1 MAKNNDMSKGMIDN
15 IKNYGEKIVT
25 LKDFVEAVRQN
36 PGYHLGSKGNK
47 GFINMIREVLQNAL
61 DELDKD
67 ASPCDEVSFGFDERL
82 QGVTVVDNGR
92 GIPFGNILRIFTDP
106 NTSSNFNKIAGEY
119 SSGQHGVGAK
129 VTNAMSAKFIIE
141 SYILG
146 KARRVEFTEGYP
158 WDKGEVEVKAVKYQ
172 GTMIYFQPSTLGLG
186 DVFIT
191 WRDAQALIKLILPL
205 SKIGAKLHFTGID
218 VNGKEYHEDM
228 VNTDG
233 IMTYLNSDLKSP
245 VIQPIQMFKDTGH
258 MKLDIAFTWDT
269 SDSSSSKII
278 SFSNKCPTTLG
289 THIDGF
295 DKGVTSFFV
304 NYMNKVYLA
313 SQKKNKISIIP
324 TDVRAGLKAV
334 VSVSHLKPI
343 FDGQSKEKLANA
355 DMDPFVKGTVSDILD
370 QWCKSNPKEISKICK
385 YLKDIADI
393 RLSVDTKRIKL
404 TDKYSKSKLTN
415 LPAKFVGPTGD
426 PNVVKTECFIVEGD
440 SAGGHMKNHR
450 NNITQGY
457 FPIRGKIPNAF
468 KTSKDKFLGNA
479 EVAGI
484 ITIIGGGYGKDFDI
498 TKVKWDKII
507 IGTDADADGA
517 HIAVLLERFFI
528 LYMPGLIES
537 GKLYKAVPPLYSIGG
552 KKRIYIHNKTT
563 YIKYVQDAFI
573 KNNTVADI
581 SGTPLNPKQL
591 SAYFYRNSDYTY
603 EMKKL
608 CDLYAV
614 DPTLLEIVLT
624 SSLNGDKFSV
634 LKKKIKKEVRFLDSI
649 EQHGNTISVMGLYK
663 SKYQTIFINQSM
675 LNDCKRVMDILA
687 SNDAYVYKLNGNLST
702 IYEIMLE
709 FDKSSPSSL
718 QRYKGLGEMDGYELF
733 DSTMNPDNRILIQYR
748 IDDLKEE
755 LDAIRYYESNNLSDL
770 MVGVKVT
777 RSDLLS

>member
-1 MAKNNDMSKGMIDN
+1 
-15 IKNYGEKIVT
+15 
-25 LKDFVEAVRQN
+25 
-36 PGYHLGSKGNK
+36 
-47 GFINMIREVLQNAL
+47 
-61 DELDKD
+61 
-67 ASPCDEVSFGFDERL
+67 
-82 QGVTVVDNGR
+82 
-92 GIPFGNILRIFTDP
+92 
-106 NTSSNFNKIAGEY
+106 
-119 SSGQHGVGAK
+119 
-129 VTNAMSAKFIIE
+129 
-141 SYILG
+141 
-146 KARRVEFTEGYP
+146 
-158 WDKGEVEVKAVKYQ
+158 
-172 GTMIYFQPSTLGLG
+172 
-186 DVFIT
+186 
-191 WRDAQALIKLILPL
+191 
-205 SKIGAKLHFTGID
+205 
-218 VNGKEYHEDM
+218 
-228 VNTDG
+228 
-233 IMTYLNSDLKSP
+233 
-245 VIQPIQMFKDTGH
+245 
-258 MKLDIAFTWDT
+258 
-269 SDSSSSKII
+269 
-278 SFSNKCPTTLG
+278 
-289 THIDGF
+289 
-295 DKGVTSFFV
+295 
-304 NYMNKVYLA
+304 
-313 SQKKNKISIIP
+313 
-324 TDVRAGLKAV
+324 
-334 VSVSHLKPI
+334 
-343 FDGQSKEKLANA
+343 
-355 DMDPFVKGTVSDILD
+355 
-370 QWCKSNPKEISKICK
+370 ISKICK